1 MMKKFNKILMS
12 LCAVLLLTTG
22 CSSNALKTAYTKM
35 SVGKGE
41 DQISG
46 YTMNLRLFGLYNGE
60 KIRESVRVQNYEGK
74 NFKVTY
80 STDLEKIYYVI
91 DGVNYKYKED
101 KPKNDKNEV
110 TTDDIVEAIQGLEG
124 LIGGDRNNENE
135 VRDEVTGSYSK
146 TDEEVPFLN
155 TDLYLTSLKSA
166 KKIEEVKEEK
176 IGDVTYNTYEF
187 IVTKK
192 AMKKLLVE
200 TSLKDIEFKKDIEAK
215 VWLDEDGFVHKVVY
229 DLATG
234 IESDTTL
241 ELSVYYNGVDKVREI
256 SLDEINV
263 AEKEDAKEE
272 KDEEK

>member
-1 MMKKFNKILMS
+1 MKKFNKILMS

-35 SVGKGE
+35 SVGTGE

-101 KPKNDKNEV
+101 KPEEEKDEITADDVVSAIPGLDGIVGGDKNS
-110 TTDDIVEAIQGLEG
+110 
-124 LIGGDRNNENE
+124 ENE
-135 VRDEVTGSYSK
+135 VRDEVTGSYAK
-146 TDEEVPFLN
+146 TDEDVPFTN

-166 KKIEEVKEEK
+166 KKIEEMKEEK
-176 IGDVTYNTYEF
+176 IGDVSYETYEF

-192 AMKKLLVE
+192 AMKKLLAE
-200 TSLKDIEFKKDIEAK
+200 TTLKDIEFKKDIEAR
-215 VWLDEDGFVHKVVY
+215 VWLDEEGFVHKIVY
-229 DLATG
+229 DLAAG

-241 ELSVYYNGVDKVREI
+241 ELSVYYNGVDKVNEI

-263 AEKEDAKEE
+263 AEKEETKENNKTE
-272 KDEEK
+272 K